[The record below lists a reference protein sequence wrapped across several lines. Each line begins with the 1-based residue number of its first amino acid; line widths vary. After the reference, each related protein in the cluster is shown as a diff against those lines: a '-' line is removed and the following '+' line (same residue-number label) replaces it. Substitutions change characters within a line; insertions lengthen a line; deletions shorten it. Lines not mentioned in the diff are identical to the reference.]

1 MNQSNSEARVTDF
14 SPSLLPAAFFI
25 VELSNSGK
33 WQTPEMVTLA
43 IISRS
48 DGIAVQRDEK
58 IEKQEIKELFFTDNQ
73 TGLWPIL

>member
-1 MNQSNSEARVTDF
+1 
-14 SPSLLPAAFFI
+14 
-25 VELSNSGK
+25 
-33 WQTPEMVTLA
+33 MVTLA

-48 DGIAVQRDEK
+48 DGIAVQRDEE